1 MKLDF
6 KKTLIEEILRDKRNV
21 LDEEYLKRQTTFVL
35 QEILEDLNW
44 QLRED
49 I

>member
-1 MKLDF
+1 MEFNYKL
-6 KKTLIEEILRDKRNV
+6 TLVEEILRDRRNV
-21 LDEEYLKRQTTFVL
+21 LSEEYLKRQTTFVL

>member
-1 MKLDF
+1 MEFNYKL
-6 KKTLIEEILRDKRNV
+6 TLVEEILRDWRNV
-21 LDEEYLKRQTTFVL
+21 LDEEYLKQQTVFVL